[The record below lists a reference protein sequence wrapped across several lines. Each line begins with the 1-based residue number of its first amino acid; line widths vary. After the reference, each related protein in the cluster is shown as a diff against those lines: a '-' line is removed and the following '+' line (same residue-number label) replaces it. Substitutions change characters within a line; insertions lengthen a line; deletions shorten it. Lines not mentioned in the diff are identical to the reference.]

1 MNRASP
7 SVSVGASHV
16 PVGRC
21 DAQSVEV
28 VGGAAEEGEED
39 PPESTVGRDP
49 LVVGAIAIAQ
59 SCWRDVTRG
68 QIALLVR
75 DVPPALR

>member
-1 MNRASP
+1 M
-7 SVSVGASHV
+7 SVGASHV

-21 DAQSVEV
+21 EAQSVEV

-59 SCWRDVTRG
+59 SCWRDFTRG
-68 QIALLVR
+68 QLALLVR
-75 DVPPALR
+75 DVPLALR